1 MLYLKDP
8 ALIVVCISF
17 TGTSSFASLFCYLFD
32 FFMLTFYDF
41 SAMSAEWLDSFVA
54 HEKRVLI
61 TIRKS

>member
-1 MLYLKDP
+1 FKTVKLFNKQYDFISKLMLYLKDP

-41 SAMSAEWLDSFVA
+41 SAMSAE
-54 HEKRVLI
+54 
-61 TIRKS
+61 